1 MKKLMSRL
9 VLVAVCAIAIIGCD
23 KSEQPVEELKTVP
36 AEMAVVNYVPPLV
49 VNNSGNFFRAIGTI
63 CPLYLQY
70 TNKIGISNLQHLQI
84 SDTFSDNNLSI
95 FVEAGLV
102 KLNAAV
108 KEEWN
113 GQWNVPPY
121 VESQNTAILQ
131 TIDDQPRR
139 LVLSKKCY
147 VFGFELGAYRTYGF
161 YDPYDFTVTY
171 STRTATGSKRL
182 GSIRQIIR
190 QRNGARLFAI
200 MSDTPIDEVYISFD
214 RTGSFETKPE
224 NYAITNIRYLTNKE
238 IYDAHK
244 NDGQLNANVVH

>member
-1 MKKLMSRL
+1 MKRLMLRL
-9 VLVAVCAIAIIGCD
+9 VLVAVCAVACVACD
-23 KSEQPVEELKTVP
+23 KNEQIVGEQKKAP
-36 AEMAVVNYVPPLV
+36 AEMAIVNYVPPMV

-84 SDTFSDNNLSI
+84 YDTFSDNNLSI
-95 FVEAGLV
+95 YVELGLV

-131 TIDDQPRR
+131 TVDDQPRR

-171 STRTATGSKRL
+171 STRTASGSKRL
-182 GSIRQIIR
+182 GSVRQYIRQK
-190 QRNGARLFAI
+190 NGARLFAI
-200 MSDTPIDEVYISFD
+200 MSDTPIDEVYISFN
-214 RTGSFETKPE
+214 RTGSFETIPE

-244 NDGQLNANVVH
+244 NDGQ

>member
-1 MKKLMSRL
+1 MKNLMSRL
-9 VLVAVCAIAIIGCD
+9 VLVAVCAVAGLACD
-23 KSEQPVEELKTVP
+23 KSEQPVEQLKTIQ
-36 AEMAVVNYVPPLV
+36 AETALVNYVPPMV

-70 TNKIGISNLQHLQI
+70 TTKINISGLQHLQI
-84 SDTFSDNNLSI
+84 YDTFSDNNLSI
-95 FVEAGLV
+95 YVELGLV
-102 KLNAAV
+102 KLRAAV

-131 TIDDQPRR
+131 TVDDQPRR
-139 LVLSKKCY
+139 LILSKKCY
-147 VFGFELGAYRTYGF
+147 VFGFELGAYRTYGT
-161 YDPYDFTVTY
+161 DRYDFTVTY

-182 GSIRQIIR
+182 GSVRQYIRQN
-190 QRNGARLFAI
+190 NGARLFAI
-200 MSDTPIDEVYISFD
+200 MSDTPFDEVYISFN
-214 RTGSFETKPE
+214 RTGSFETIPE

-244 NDGQLNANVVH
+244 NDGQ